1 MNNNTLTQ
9 LDWNK
14 DGTGLLPAVVQDH
27 QTGRV
32 LMLAYMNRAAL
43 EKTLATE
50 QVTFFS
56 RSKQRL
62 WTKGETSGNFLQL
75 VDIHVD
81 CDQDTLLIT
90 ANPVGPACHTGTLT
104 CFGNEPVTLAEELSF
119 LNRLDSVLA
128 QRISDSPEGSYTA
141 RIWSQGLTRMA
152 QKVGEEGVEVA
163 LAAVTQTEDR
173 LLSESADLL
182 FHLMLLLKNKNLSL
196 STVVNELKQ
205 RHAAKP

>member
-14 DGTGLLPAVVQDH
+14 DGTGLLPAVVQDY

-196 STVVNELKQ
+196 TTVVNELKQ

>member
-81 CDQDTLLIT
+81 CDQD
-90 ANPVGPACHTGTLT
+90 
-104 CFGNEPVTLAEELSF
+104 
-119 LNRLDSVLA
+119 
-128 QRISDSPEGSYTA
+128 
-141 RIWSQGLTRMA
+141 
-152 QKVGEEGVEVA
+152 
-163 LAAVTQTEDR
+163 
-173 LLSESADLL
+173 
-182 FHLMLLLKNKNLSL
+182 LSL
-196 STVVNELKQ
+196 I
-205 RHAAKP
+205 HI